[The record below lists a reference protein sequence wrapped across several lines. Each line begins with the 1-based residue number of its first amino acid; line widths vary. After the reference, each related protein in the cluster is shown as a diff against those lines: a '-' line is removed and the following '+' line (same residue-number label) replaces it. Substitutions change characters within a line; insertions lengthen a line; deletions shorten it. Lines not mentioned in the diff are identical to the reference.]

1 MKFNFFHEGI
11 FKIFV
16 LDKVEQEIL
25 ALKDVRIKKKIIQNL
40 NRLSQRIPNSPE
52 MWKVLK
58 NCEEVTVYE
67 LKPKP
72 YRLGC
77 YKYKNNILVLHM
89 WRVQKG
95 MDLQKRKEITK
106 ACNIARE
113 IKDEFERFIGGI

>member
-1 MKFNFFHEGI
+1 
-11 FKIFV
+11 
-16 LDKVEQEIL
+16 
-25 ALKDVRIKKKIIQNL
+25 
-40 NRLSQRIPNSPE
+40 

>member
-25 ALKDVRIKKKIIQNL
+25 ALKDVRIKKKIIQK
-40 NRLSQRIPNSPE
+40 SQRIPNSPE